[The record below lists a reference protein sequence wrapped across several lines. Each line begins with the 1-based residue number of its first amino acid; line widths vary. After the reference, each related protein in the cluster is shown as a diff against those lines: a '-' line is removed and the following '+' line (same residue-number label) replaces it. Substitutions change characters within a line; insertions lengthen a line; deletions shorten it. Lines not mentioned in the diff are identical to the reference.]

1 MTWRSPRAPTASSGS
16 ATVASSPTR
25 ARTDRLTA
33 RTPPRPPAHD
43 GAAHDG
49 AAHDGAAHDGAPP
62 MAFSGPAHVAG
73 KPDDAEPVAPLHVV
87 GLPRHRGAGRDRFV
101 LRQRAG
107 VGRRELAI
115 AARRRPRPALAAA
128 ARDDGGT
135 PGGFAPALGRPRGPR
150 HHVSVDGGRTPHGA
164 DTPRADPGGQ

>member
-43 GAAHDG
+43 GA
-49 AAHDGAAHDGAPP
+49 PP

-73 KPDDAEPVAPLHVV
+73 KPDDAEPVAPLQVV

-115 AARRRPRPALAAA
+115 PARRRPRPALAAA

-164 DTPRADPGGQ
+164 DTPRADPRGQ